1 MEIRDRQ
8 RIRRPVPPG
17 MLRDTYRAFSLS
29 NVMLNP
35 PPWHLPRRHFL
46 PQNFP
51 DVELRRSLAT
61 SDAEDNPGYG
71 LYLLS
76 YVPLGG
82 IISLYAKDI
91 ISVEKAEELKARGN
105 RHIRIVRAAGLCLDS
120 EPRLGRDYDYYTAWR
135 ARHELASFANSS
147 NFPNAYFYDV
157 GSYTI
162 LVAF

>member
-105 RHIRIVRAAGLCLDS
+105 RHIRIVRAAGHLTQSQGLVES
-120 EPRLGRDYDYYTAWR
+120 MI
-135 ARHELASFANSS
+135 
-147 NFPNAYFYDV
+147 
-157 GSYTI
+157 TI
-162 LVAF
+162 LLATRQDRRPRPCPRSRTRSPQPYLPLQRLPM